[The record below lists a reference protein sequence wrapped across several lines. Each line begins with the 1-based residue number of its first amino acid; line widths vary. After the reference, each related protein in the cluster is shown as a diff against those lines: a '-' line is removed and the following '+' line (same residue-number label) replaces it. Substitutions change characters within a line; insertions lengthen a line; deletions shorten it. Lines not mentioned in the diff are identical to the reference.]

1 MPKTGSLPSLPPI
14 WPWRG
19 TDQGKGVRVRQ
30 FSLPPLLEPL
40 SSGGL
45 ADSVYDVAARYPGL
59 PQLSRRDP
67 ADPEQWHTVTARA
80 FRDEVMALAKGL
92 LVNGIGFG
100 DRVALMARTR
110 YEWTQF
116 SYALWSIGAQVVP
129 VYPTS
134 SAEQVRWILTHSQ
147 VTAVVVE
154 FEENAMTVGAAC
166 ADLPGLRHIWQL
178 DDGCVAR
185 ITAEGRRVP
194 DEAVHR
200 MRWTVEPGSIAVIAY
215 TSGTTG
221 RSKGCVITHANLAAE
236 CDTLVTSFHSVFA
249 EPGEQPS
256 VLAFL
261 PLSHIYGLM
270 VQVSCLRGGVTLGHQ
285 PDIAPAAL
293 LPALASFRPTF
304 LLAVP
309 YIFEKIYE
317 GARRNAER
325 SGRARLFERATDVAR
340 SYAEAVERRGLGQ
353 GHGPGLMLRTAHAAF
368 EHLVYARIRAVFGGQ
383 VRYAVSGGSP
393 LRRDLALLFAGAGI
407 TVYDGYGLTETSGAV
422 TAQPIDRPRHGTVG
436 RPLPGAAVT
445 IARDG
450 EVWVR
455 GDTVFAGYLGDPA
468 ATQAVLTPDGW
479 LATGDLGRLDEDGY
493 LIITGRKKDI
503 IITSGGKSVGP
514 QLLEER
520 LRAHPLISQVV
531 MVGDNRP
538 YVAALITLDPE
549 ALLHWRHLQ
558 GDPTAAGSDT
568 LTRTRAAA
576 VAAIDAGVR
585 AEIQRAVSTANTAVS
600 RAESIR
606 AFRILPAQF
615 TVADGLLTPS
625 LKLRRR
631 AIVRAYAAEID
642 ALYAAG
648 EARELRD
655 RDPRR
660 DGNAS

>member
-1 MPKTGSLPSLPPI
+1 M
-14 WPWRG
+14 
-19 TDQGKGVRVRQ
+19 RVRQ

-166 ADLPGLRHIWQL
+166 GDLPGLRHIWQL

-185 ITAEGRRVP
+185 ITAQGRRVH

-200 MRWTVEPGSIAVIAY
+200 LRWTVEPGSVAVIAY

-236 CDTLVTSFHSVFA
+236 CDTLISCFHTIFA

-325 SGRARLFERATDVAR
+325 SGRARLFERAADVAR
-340 SYAEAVERRGLGQ
+340 RYAEAVERRGLGQ
-353 GHGPGLMLRTAHAAF
+353 GHGPGPMLRTAHAAF
-368 EHLVYARIRAVFGGQ
+368 EHLVYARIRGCSAAGCATPSQAAPRCGATSPCSSPGPASPSTTATASP
-383 VRYAVSGGSP
+383 RPAAPSPPSPSTAPATAPWDAPCPAPPSTSPATARSGCAARPSSPATSATPPPPRPCSPPTAGSP
-393 LRRDLALLFAGAGI
+393 
-407 TVYDGYGLTETSGAV
+407 
-422 TAQPIDRPRHGTVG
+422 
-436 RPLPGAAVT
+436 
-445 IARDG
+445 
-450 EVWVR
+450 
-455 GDTVFAGYLGDPA
+455 PA
-468 ATQAVLTPDGW
+468 TWAD
-479 LATGDLGRLDEDGY
+479 
-493 LIITGRKKDI
+493 
-503 IITSGGKSVGP
+503 S
-514 QLLEER
+514 
-520 LRAHPLISQVV
+520 
-531 MVGDNRP
+531 
-538 YVAALITLDPE
+538 
-549 ALLHWRHLQ
+549 
-558 GDPTAAGSDT
+558 
-568 LTRTRAAA
+568 TRT
-576 VAAIDAGVR
+576 AI
-585 AEIQRAVSTANTAVS
+585 
-600 RAESIR
+600 
-606 AFRILPAQF
+606 
-615 TVADGLLTPS
+615 
-625 LKLRRR
+625 
-631 AIVRAYAAEID
+631 
-642 ALYAAG
+642 
-648 EARELRD
+648 
-655 RDPRR
+655 
-660 DGNAS
+660 